1 MTLKRQLTESYER
14 LKNVLSLQ
22 ADELLQQAVTHKKQ
36 IFDAWKEARRE
47 LEASVTSLQQV
58 IDQSVQLYICKISK

>member
-14 LKNVLSLQ
+14 LKNLLSVQ
-22 ADELLQQAVTHKKQ
+22 ADELLQQALSHKKDV
-36 IFDAWKEARRE
+36 FDALKEAKRQ

-58 IDQSVQLYICKISK
+58 VYLFIYLFNMKFVQ